1 MPRFPRFLRRINT
14 LRHQHGAPSRGA
26 RGLIGEHFAPLGG
39 IASGLVGG
47 GPSAGD
53 MMLLWFVVLYLLVSI
68 GIGLFAATRVHNA
81 KDFAVAGRHLP
92 LPVVTA
98 TVFATWFGAEA
109 VFGVSATFAREGL
122 RGVVADPF
130 GSSLCLIIAGFFF
143 ATKLYKL
150 NILTLGDYFR
160 LRYNRTVEVLTT
172 VCIVASYL
180 GWVSAQIKA
189 LGLVFNVVTHDAVS
203 QTVGMI
209 LGAAIVLTYTTFGG
223 MLSVAVL
230 DFVQMGVI
238 MGGMLYI
245 GSVVAGMTGGV
256 ESVVDQARAAGKLE
270 FFPTG
275 GAAEWLT
282 FLGAWMTMML
292 GSIPQQDV
300 FQRITSAKSAR
311 IAIFGSILGGSLY
324 FCFTFV
330 PMFIAYSA
338 TLIDPAVFNG
348 LLETDSQLILPN
360 LVLSHMPLVAQVIF
374 FGAVLSAIM
383 SCSSA
388 TLLAPSVA
396 FSENIVRGFFPR
408 MGDRAFL
415 RVMRLTIVGFAIT
428 VLGFALYSNASIF
441 KMVENAYKVT
451 LAGAFVP
458 LFFGAYWKRAT
469 TQGALAA
476 IIGGLSSWLLVEVL
490 LAGGGEAAAEGTEA
504 LSQYSYSLI
513 STASLVPPQ
522 LIGLGV
528 SALGMIAG
536 SLLPQWV
543 GHRHSQEPEHAQLHH
558 HAASATHHVP
568 AGGQHHHPEQH

>member
-1 MPRFPRFLRRINT
+1 
-14 LRHQHGAPSRGA
+14 
-26 RGLIGEHFAPLGG
+26 
-39 IASGLVGG
+39 
-47 GPSAGD
+47 
-53 MMLLWFVVLYLLVSI
+53 
-68 GIGLFAATRVHNA
+68 
-81 KDFAVAGRHLP
+81 
-92 LPVVTA
+92 
-98 TVFATWFGAEA
+98 VFATWFGAEA
-109 VFGVSATFAREGL
+109 VFGVSATFVKEGL

-143 ATKLYKL
+143 AKKLYKL

-172 VCIVASYL
+172 LCIVASYL

-189 LGLVFNVVTHDAVS
+189 LGLVFNVVTNGFVS
-203 QTVGMI
+203 QTAGMI

-223 MLSVAVL
+223 MLSVAIL

-245 GSVVAGMTGGV
+245 GYIVSGLTGGV
-256 ESVVDQARAAGKLE
+256 ELVVSHASAAGKLD
-270 FFPTG
+270 FFPPPDPWQ
-275 GAAEWLT
+275 WLT

-300 FQRITSAKSAR
+300 FQRITSAKTST
-311 IAIFGSILGGSLY
+311 IAIWGSILGGSIY

-338 TLIDPAVFNG
+338 TLIDPELFTG
-348 LLETDSQLILPN
+348 LLETDSQLVLPT
-360 LVLSHMPLVAQVIF
+360 LVLQHTPVFAQAIF

-396 FSENIVRGFFPR
+396 FSENIVRGFFPG
-408 MGDRAFL
+408 MGDHEFL
-415 RVMRLTIVGFAIT
+415 RVMRIAIVSFTAI

-458 LFFGAYWKRAT
+458 LFFGAFWKKAT

-476 IIGGLSSWLLVEVL
+476 IFGGLASWLLVEVL
-490 LAGGGEAAAEGTEA
+490 IGE
-504 LSQYSYSLI
+504 
-513 STASLVPPQ
+513 ASLVPPQ
-522 LIGLGV
+522 LIGLAV
-528 SALGMIAG
+528 SMLGMVAG

-543 GHRHSQEPEHAQLHH
+543 GHPTPPEDIHAALHHRAAAETH
-558 HAASATHHVP
+558 HAAEHP
-568 AGGQHHHPEQH
+568 HHH